1 MHPAK
6 MRHRPAAVASLL
18 PAIICRV
25 HASEVC
31 RSWREATT
39 CPALWRSLKF
49 VLSCDDD
56 EASAEAFLAW
66 LLSRAAAVETLHI
79 DIQDSAVRAACC
91 RAWLTA
97 PPCAACAHC
106 RVIPVQQRLVC
117 WPAVSRGCC
126 PAASHCSLACAC
138 CRALLVFYLGL
149 YKCTAFDVPLRL
161 IDVCRHPAMQSWG

>member
-1 MHPAK
+1 MSPPRRRRVSPAC
-6 MRHRPAAVASLL
+6 L
-18 PAIICRV
+18 ICRV

-79 DIQDSAVRAACC
+79 DIQDSAVGAACC
-91 RAWLTA
+91 RAWSTHHPTRHVHIA
-97 PPCAACAHC
+97 WSCPFNSGWYAGVRWRMNA
-106 RVIPVQQRLVC
+106 
-117 WPAVSRGCC
+117 CC
-126 PAASHCSLACAC
+126 PAASQLLTHMC
-138 CRALLVFYLGL
+138 CRACCVVEHCRPSISGLLSVLPV
-149 YKCTAFDVPLRL
+149 TN
-161 IDVCRHPAMQSWG
+161 DVCRHPAMQSWG